1 MGSNPTSSAIFA
13 LQAMTSPSLS
23 ARLFKIGV
31 GLTLVLTGLAVT
43 ALLFIPYTRAKETR
57 SWTETPCRITESR
70 IEEAHSGDLAD
81 LTYRVYIRF
90 HYQAGGRDFDG
101 SRVQRRTFA
110 GEEDDLLSLKTPHA
124 SKAKDLVAKYP
135 SGTDTKCWVNPADPA
150 DAVLEHQ
157 STAAIYTLWW
167 PMLFAVGGAGILWSA
182 VRRGTAGA
190 PLREDNVTEPPL
202 SARSGLS

>member
-1 MGSNPTSSAIFA
+1 
-13 LQAMTSPSLS
+13 MTSPSLS

-43 ALLFIPYTRAKETR
+43 ALLFIPYSRGKETR
-57 SWTETPCRITESR
+57 SWTETPCTITESR

-90 HYQAGGRDFDG
+90 HYESGGKAYDG

-135 SGTDTKCWVNPADPA
+135 SGTVTKCWVNPADPA

-157 STAAIYTLWW
+157 SIAAIYTLWW
-167 PMLFAVGGAGILWSA
+167 PMLFAVGGGGILWSA
-182 VRRGTAGA
+182 LRRSPGVSG
-190 PLREDNVTEPPL
+190 PREENVTQPPL
-202 SARSGLS
+202 SAGNGIP